1 MAGFRLGPVCIG
13 GDAVDVFS
21 IRDRLIGDYAE
32 FVQSFISIKDHRISH
47 YVDET
52 LKSGALWPE
61 PLIQLNPSF
70 APGES
75 LDALI
80 SEGVLHPEC
89 ANIFR
94 IKSKDDPHG
103 SELRFHKHQTEAIRV
118 ARAEENYVLT
128 TGTGSGKSL
137 AYIVPI
143 VDHVLRHGSGK
154 GIQAVVVY
162 PMNALANSQR
172 GELEKFL
179 CLGYPDGKPPVTFAR
194 YTGQDDDPTKLEVQG
209 NPPDILLTNYVMLEL
224 ILTRPRDRALVESA
238 KGLKF
243 LVLDELHTYRG
254 RQGADVAMLV
264 RRVRDRLAT
273 GNLQCVGTSA
283 TLAGAGSFETQ
294 RTEVAAVAT
303 KLFGSPVKPGCV
315 IGETLQRATPA
326 CDPSNADFTAALRR
340 CVEDGSRE
348 RPTDYDAFI
357 ADPLAAWIESTF
369 GVVAEPET
377 GRLVRAI
384 PRSITSAHGGYGVGE
399 TGTRGAA
406 ADLSAM
412 TGVPEDRCAAAIRVT
427 LLAGTRHAPKV
438 GAMAHPF
445 AFRLHQF
452 ISRGDTVYASI
463 EPEEHRHVTVY
474 GQQFVP
480 GGRDRVLLPLAF
492 CRECGQEY
500 YSVWVHHGQAPDGTP
515 EPLRYIPRRYTEL
528 KGDEGDDPGFLYVSS
543 DNPWPTD
550 ADEVAERLPDDW
562 FDDRG
567 KVLANRRDALPRPTL
582 VQPSGVEHEA
592 GLTCSFIP
600 APFRL
605 CPSCGVAYDFRG
617 RSDIGK
623 LASLGT
629 EGRSTATTMLSLNAV
644 RGLRE
649 ADELGNTA
657 RKLLSFTDNRQDAS
671 LQAGHFNDFVEIGV
685 LRAAL
690 HKAVAKA
697 GQDGLEHDELAQKV
711 FEALSMPVARYAA
724 NPDVRFAA
732 LEDTKKALRNVLAY
746 RIYRDLRRGWRL
758 MSPNLE
764 QCGLLEIGYG
774 SLDELCASEDVWQ
787 DRHPVL
793 AGATP
798 EKRVEVE
805 TVLLDFM
812 RRELAI
818 KVDYLDPTFQ
828 EKIQQ
833 QSSQYLIA
841 PWGIDENEEMEHAAI
856 LFPRP
861 KRGSREYRG
870 HVYLSG
876 RSGFGQ
882 YLRRAGTFGE
892 SVGKVPMAD
901 VETIIAEL
909 LECLCVGGQV
919 ARVSEPEK
927 DDQVPGY
934 QVQAGALRWIAGTGE
949 RAFHDPIRVP
959 REPEAGRRTNPFFV
973 DFYTNVAG
981 SLHDIEAHE
990 HTAQVPYPERE
1001 KREEAF
1007 REGRLPVLYCSPTM
1021 ELGVD
1026 ISQLNAVN
1034 MRNVPPTPA
1043 NYAQR
1048 SGRAG
1053 RSGQPALVFT
1063 YCATGNSH
1071 DQYFFKRPEQMVAG
1085 AVTPPRLDL
1094 ANEDLVRAHVQ
1105 AMWLAASGLS
1115 LGMSLKDILD
1125 VEGDEPTLE
1134 LLEGVRADLK
1144 APKPRQIAKERARAM
1159 LDSVGL
1165 SQAEASWYDEQWVD
1179 RMIDEVGLEFERACD
1194 RWRTLYR
1201 SARKQVRT
1209 QTDVILDAS
1218 RSNDDK
1224 NRAKGL
1230 RREAE
1235 AQLKLLLDTDSIAQ
1249 SDFYSYRYFASE
1261 GFLPGYNF
1269 PRLPL
1274 SAFIPARKAL
1284 QRDEFLSRPRFLAIS
1299 EFGPRASIY
1308 HEGSRYVIN
1317 KVILPVSE
1325 EDPLTTRLK
1334 LCGQCGYLHHVD
1346 DQNDFDLCQH
1356 CGAPL
1361 SVGMDKLFRL
1371 QNVSTRRLERIN
1383 CDEEE
1388 RQRQG
1393 YEIVSG
1399 FRFEL
1404 RDGAP
1409 DVESAQVVHDGVM
1422 IATLAYGHAATIW
1435 RINCGWRRRKNPA
1448 QLGFVLD
1455 LERGYWAKNEQEEA
1469 DQDDPMSPKQSRVIP
1484 YVEDRRNCLVFE
1496 PAEKLSTAEMASL
1509 QSALKNAI
1517 QVTYQ
1522 LEDGELAAEPLPSS
1536 DDRRLLLFY
1545 ESAEGGAGAL
1555 RRFLE
1560 DPTALGRVAHT
1571 ALDIC
1576 HFDAETGADLR
1587 HAPHSSEECEAACYD
1602 CLMTY
1607 SNQRDHLL
1615 LDRKSIRPLLT
1626 SLAGAAV
1633 AVSPVNETRAEH
1645 LARLE
1650 RQAGSELERE
1660 WLRYV
1665 DQRGLRLPDRAQ
1677 MLIEDCGTRP
1687 DFYYEEGF
1695 AAVYVDGPH
1704 HKFPERAKRDA
1715 AQREALEER
1724 GFRVLRF
1731 GTEDDWDSLVAK
1743 CRSVFG
1749 ETAPGVE
1756 GFEV

>member
-1 MAGFRLGPVCIG
+1 M
-13 GDAVDVFS
+13 DVFA

-32 FVQSFISIKDHRISH
+32 FVESFINIKDRGISD
-47 YVDET
+47 YVDDVLT
-52 LKSGALWPE
+52 SGALWPE

-80 SEGVLHPEC
+80 SDGVLHAEC
-89 ANIFR
+89 AKIFR
-94 IKSKDDPHG
+94 VKSKDDPHG
-103 SELRFHKHQTEAIRV
+103 VELRFHKHQTEAIRV
-118 ARAEENYVLT
+118 ARADENYVLT

-143 VDHVLRHGSGK
+143 VDHVLRRGSGK
-154 GIQAVVVY
+154 GIQAIVVY

-179 CLGYPDGKPPVTFAR
+179 CLGYPNSKPPVTFAR
-194 YTGQDDDPTKLEVQG
+194 YTGQESDEEKQEIIA
-209 NPPDILLTNYVMLEL
+209 NPPDILLTNYVMLEY
-224 ILTRPRDRALVESA
+224 ILTRPRERQLINSA

-273 GNLQCVGTSA
+273 GTLQCVGTSA
-283 TLAGAGSFETQ
+283 TLAGAGSFDTQ
-294 RTEVAAVAT
+294 RAGVAAVAT
-303 KLFGSPVKPGCV
+303 KLFGSQVKPECV
-315 IGETLQRATPA
+315 IGETLERATVTPDLNDA
-326 CDPSNADFTAALRR
+326 NFIAALKR
-340 CVEDGSRE
+340 CVDGGARQL
-348 RPTDYDAFI
+348 PTDYATFI
-357 ADPLAAWIESTF
+357 ADPLASWIESIF
-369 GVVAEPET
+369 GVVPEEGT
-377 GRLVRAI
+377 GRLIRAT
-384 PRSITSAHGGYGVGE
+384 PRSINSSRDDGGPVAVS
-399 TGTRGAA
+399 RGAA
-406 ADLSAM
+406 SDLGSL
-412 TGVPEDRCAAAIRVT
+412 TGAPEERCAAAIRAT
-427 LLAGTRHAPKV
+427 LLAGTRCAPNV

-452 ISRGDTVYASI
+452 ISRGDTVYSSI
-463 EPEEHRHVTVY
+463 EPEEHRHVTVF

-480 GGRDRVLLPLAF
+480 GGRKQVLLPLVF
-492 CRECGQEY
+492 CRECGQEF
-500 YSVWVHHGQAPDGTP
+500 YSVWAHHGQAPNGEA
-515 EPLRYIPRRYTEL
+515 EPLRYVPRRYTEL
-528 KGDEGDDPGFLYVSS
+528 KGEDADDSGFLYASNE
-543 DNPWPTD
+543 NPWPSD
-550 ADEVAERLPDDW
+550 AEQVAERLPDDW
-562 FDDRG
+562 FDEKG
-567 KVLANRRDALPRPTL
+567 KVLANRRGALPRPTKIS
-582 VQPSGVEHEA
+582 PTGIEDEA
-592 GLTCSFIP
+592 GLDCTFIP
-600 APFRL
+600 APFRF
-605 CPSCGVAYDFRG
+605 CPSCGVAYDFRS

-623 LASLGT
+623 LSSLGT

-644 RGLRE
+644 RALRE
-649 ADELGNTA
+649 ADELSVTA

-690 HKAVAKA
+690 LKAVSDA
-697 GQDGLEHDELAQKV
+697 GPHGLDHDDLAEKV
-711 FEALSMPVARYAA
+711 FDSLSMPLARFAA

-732 LEDTKKALRNVLAY
+732 LEDTKKAMRNVLAY

-764 QCGLLEIGYG
+764 QCGLLEIGYQ
-774 SLDELCASEDVWQ
+774 SLGDLCASQDVWQ
-787 DRHPVL
+787 TRHAVL
-793 AGATP
+793 AAATP
-798 EKRVEVE
+798 EKRVEIA

-812 RRELAI
+812 RRELAV
-818 KVDYLDPTFQ
+818 KVDYLSQTFQ

-833 QSSQYLIA
+833 QSSQYLMA
-841 PWGIDENEEMEHAAI
+841 PWALDENEEMEHAAI

-861 KRGSREYRG
+861 RRGSRE

-882 YLRRAGTFGE
+882 YLRRAGTFGDV
-892 SVGKVPMAD
+892 VGKLPMAD

-909 LECLCVGGQV
+909 LECLCIGGQV

-927 DDQVPGY
+927 ADQVPGY
-934 QVQAGALRWIAGTGE
+934 QVLAGALRWVAGSGE

-981 SLHDIEAHE
+981 TLHDIEAHE

-1001 KREEAF
+1001 KREVAF

-1063 YCATGNSH
+1063 YCSTGNSH

-1115 LGMSLKDILD
+1115 LGMSLKELLEVGE
-1125 VEGDEPTLE
+1125 VEGGEPTLE
-1134 LLEGVRADLK
+1134 LLEGVKADIE
-1144 APKPRQIAKERARAM
+1144 APKPRETAKVRARAM
-1159 LDSVGL
+1159 LTSLGL
-1165 SQAEASWYDEQWVD
+1165 TQAEAPWYDELWVD
-1179 RMIDEVGLEFERACD
+1179 RVMDELGLEFERACG

-1201 SARKQVRT
+1201 SARKQYLT
-1209 QTDVILDAS
+1209 QTAVIVDAS
-1218 RSNDDK
+1218 RSSDDK
-1224 NRAKGL
+1224 KRARGL

-1235 AQLKLLLDTDSIAQ
+1235 AQLNLLLDTDSIAQ

-1299 EFGPRASIY
+1299 EFGPRASVY

-1317 KVILPVSE
+1317 KVILPVSDD
-1325 EDPLTTRLK
+1325 DPLTTRLK
-1334 LCGQCGYLHHVD
+1334 LCGRCGYLHHVN
-1346 DQNDFDLCQH
+1346 DQVDFDLCERCH
-1356 CGAPL
+1356 APL

-1404 RDGAP
+1404 RDGLP
-1409 DVESAQVVHDGVM
+1409 DVQTAEVVHDGAV

-1435 RINCGWRRRKNPA
+1435 RINRGWRRRKNPA
-1448 QLGFVLD
+1448 ELGFVLD
-1455 LERGYWAKNEQEEA
+1455 LERGYWAKNEQQEA
-1469 DQDDPMSPKQSRVIP
+1469 DQDDPMSPKQARVIP

-1496 PAEKLSTAEMASL
+1496 PTEQLSSAEMASL
-1509 QSALKNAI
+1509 QSALKSAI
-1517 QVTYQ
+1517 QVAYQ
-1522 LEDGELAAEPLPSS
+1522 LEDAELAAEPLPSM
-1536 DDRRLLLFY
+1536 DDRRILLFF

-1555 RRFLE
+1555 RRFIE
-1560 DPTALGRVAHT
+1560 DSAALGRVART

-1576 HFDAETGADLR
+1576 HFDSETGVDLGR
-1587 HAPHSSEECEAACYD
+1587 APHSRDECEAACYD

-1615 LDRKSIRPLLT
+1615 LDRKSIHPLLMA
-1626 SLAGAAV
+1626 LADATV
-1633 AVSPVNETRAEH
+1633 AVSPANETRAEH

-1650 RQAGSELERE
+1650 RQAGSELEKE

-1665 DQRGLRLPDRAQ
+1665 DHRGLRLPDRAQ
-1677 MLIEDCGTRP
+1677 MLIEECSTRP
-1687 DFYYEEGF
+1687 DFYYEDGF
-1695 AAVYVDGPH
+1695 TTVYVDGPH
-1704 HKFPERAKRDA
+1704 HKYPERAKRDVG
-1715 AQREALEER
+1715 QTGLLEEC
-1724 GFRVLRF
+1724 GYRVLRF
-1731 GTEDDWDSLVAK
+1731 GIEDDWDSLVEK

-1749 ETAPGVE
+1749 DAVPETE
-1756 GFEV
+1756 GLH